1 MRTGDD
7 DILEVIIMASILGN
21 WLLSVVDDVADSIQ
35 ESRREQAERDYEWA
49 ADRAQQ
55 SYDKYEMH
63 ARRHNYWLSEV
74 ERLERECHQLEQ
86 WLRDPRATSSDS
98 ARYRVLYN
106 ELRRA
111 RHYAEEERRDAR
123 SAEREYRI
131 REEVAVKRSSYHP
144 TRFPWE

>member
-1 MRTGDD
+1 
-7 DILEVIIMASILGN
+7 MATLLGN
-21 WLLSVVDDVADSIQ
+21 FLLGLVDEISDSIQ
-35 ESRREQAERDYEWA
+35 ESRRESAEADYQWA

-55 SYDKYEMH
+55 SYDKYELH

-123 SAEREYRI
+123 SAEREFRM
-131 REEVAVKRSSYHP
+131 REEVAVKRSSF
-144 TRFPWE
+144 RW

>member
-1 MRTGDD
+1 
-7 DILEVIIMASILGN
+7 MATILGN
-21 WLLSVVDDVADSIQ
+21 WLLGIVDEVADSIQ

-49 ADRAQQ
+49 ADRAQS
-55 SYDKYEMH
+55 SYDKYELH
-63 ARRHNYWLSEV
+63 ARRCNYWLSEV
-74 ERLERECHQLEQ
+74 ERLERECRSLEQ

-123 SAEREYRI
+123 SAEREYQM
-131 REEVAVKRSSYHP
+131 REEVAVKRSSF
-144 TRFPWE
+144 RW

>member
-1 MRTGDD
+1 
-7 DILEVIIMASILGN
+7 
-21 WLLSVVDDVADSIQ
+21 
-35 ESRREQAERDYEWA
+35 
-49 ADRAQQ
+49 
-55 SYDKYEMH
+55 
-63 ARRHNYWLSEV
+63 LSEV

-123 SAEREYRI
+123 SAEREFRM
-131 REEVAVKRSSYHP
+131 REEVAVKRSSF
-144 TRFPWE
+144 RW